1 MMVSRELSRSLSLLL
16 EKQRVVV
23 VVECP
28 CPCCCYSAFI
38 ALNSSP
44 LPNRPCGFSL
54 AMYCCCHRDWL
65 QACPFCYYGVSHHH
79 RRQEQSWKKCP
90 QHTRFPRRKSK
101 GERKRKIDVQSC
113 RRLKVSLKFKE
124 RVWKVCKL
132 CTTFHRFFV
141 EMLILLLLRAERV
154 MRI

>member
-1 MMVSRELSRSLSLLL
+1 MMVSRELSRSLSLL
-16 EKQRVVV
+16 EKQRVV

-28 CPCCCYSAFI
+28 CPCCYSAFI

-65 QACPFCYYGVSHHH
+65 QACPFCYYGVSH
-79 RRQEQSWKKCP
+79 RQEQSWKKCP

-101 GERKRKIDVQSC
+101 EKKENRCPKLQKT
-113 RRLKVSLKFKE
+113 KSL
-124 RVWKVCKL
+124 
-132 CTTFHRFFV
+132 V
-141 EMLILLLLRAERV
+141 EIQGTSLESL
-154 MRI
+154 